1 MAIAHAIL
9 VSLFE
14 RPASGYD
21 LGKQFESSVGFFWK
35 ATHQQIY
42 RELTK
47 LEEQGWISAEVITQE
62 SRPDKKLYSV
72 TELGK
77 QRLIEWM
84 VQPGEPAPVK
94 DDLLVKIFAGYL
106 APKEL
111 MLQEL
116 ERHRQL
122 HQERLK
128 TYQDIKQR
136 YFSNPQSLSPP
147 NKFRYLT
154 LRKGIGYE
162 TDWIA
167 WCEEAIELLQQD
179 YERIAS
185 DSNEVTQAIDEQ
197 RNNT

>member
-9 VSLFE
+9 VSLIE

-21 LGKQFESSVGFFWK
+21 LGKRFESSVGFFWK

-47 LEEQGWISAEVITQE
+47 LEELGWITAEVIAQE
-62 SRPDKKLYSV
+62 NRPDKKLYSV

-77 QRLIEWM
+77 GELIEWM
-84 VQPGEPAPVK
+84 VQPGELAPVK

-106 APKEL
+106 PPRETI
-111 MLQEL
+111 LQEI

-128 TYQDIKQR
+128 TYQEIEQKFFQA
-136 YFSNPQSLSPP
+136 PESLSQPD
-147 NKFRYLT
+147 KFRYLT

-162 TDWIA
+162 TDWIT
-167 WCEEAIELLQQD
+167 WCNEAIELLQHD
-179 YERIAS
+179 
-185 DSNEVTQAIDEQ
+185 
-197 RNNT
+197 

>member
-9 VSLFE
+9 VSLIE
-14 RPASGYD
+14 RPSSGYD
-21 LGKQFESSVGFFWK
+21 LGKRFESSVGFFWK

-47 LEEQGWISAEVITQE
+47 LEEQGWISAEVIAQE

-72 TELGK
+72 TPLG
-77 QRLIEWM
+77 QQQLIEWM
-84 VQPGEPAPVK
+84 VQPGEPTPIK

-106 APKEL
+106 APRET
-111 MLQEL
+111 MLEEL

-128 TYQDIKQR
+128 TYQDIEQR
-136 YFSNPQSLSPP
+136 YFQHLQSLSQPD
-147 NKFRYLT
+147 KFRYLT

-162 TDWIA
+162 MDWIA
-167 WCEEAIELLQQD
+167 WCDEAIQLLKQG
-179 YERIAS
+179 
-185 DSNEVTQAIDEQ
+185 
-197 RNNT
+197 

>member
-9 VSLFE
+9 VSLIE
-14 RPASGYD
+14 CSASGYD
-21 LGKQFESSVGFFWK
+21 LGKRFESSVGFFWK

-47 LEEQGWISAEVITQE
+47 LEEQGWISAEVIAQE
-62 SRPDKKLYSV
+62 NRPDKKLYSV

-77 QRLIEWM
+77 QQLIEWM
-84 VQPGEPAPVK
+84 VQPGEPTPIK

-106 APKEL
+106 APKETIL
-111 MLQEL
+111 AEL

-128 TYQDIKQR
+128 TYQDIEQR
-136 YFSNPQSLSPP
+136 VFQNPQSLSQT
-147 NKFRYLT
+147 NKFHYLT

-162 TDWIA
+162 MDWIT
-167 WCEEAIELLQQD
+167 WCDEAIELLKQD
-179 YERIAS
+179 
-185 DSNEVTQAIDEQ
+185 
-197 RNNT
+197 

>member
-9 VSLFE
+9 VSLIE
-14 RPASGYD
+14 CSASGYD
-21 LGKQFESSVGFFWK
+21 LGKRFESSVGFFWK

-47 LEEQGWISAEVITQE
+47 LEEQGWISAEVIAQE
-62 SRPDKKLYSV
+62 NRPDKKLYSV

-77 QRLIEWM
+77 QQLIEWM
-84 VQPGEPAPVK
+84 VQPGEPTPIK

-106 APKEL
+106 APKETIL
-111 MLQEL
+111 TEL

-128 TYQDIKQR
+128 IYQDIEHEFCQ
-136 YFSNPQSLSPP
+136 NLQSLSQA
-147 NKFRYLT
+147 NKFHYLT

-162 TDWIA
+162 MDWIT
-167 WCEEAIELLQQD
+167 WCDEAIELLKQG
-179 YERIAS
+179 
-185 DSNEVTQAIDEQ
+185 
-197 RNNT
+197 

>member
-9 VSLFE
+9 VSLIE
-14 RPASGYD
+14 CPASGYD
-21 LGKQFESSVGFFWK
+21 LGKRFESSVGFFWK

-47 LEEQGWISAEVITQE
+47 LEEQDWISAEVIAQE
-62 SRPDKKLYSV
+62 SRPDKKIYSV

-77 QRLIEWM
+77 QQLIEWI
-84 VQPGEPAPVK
+84 VQPGEPTPVK

-106 APKEL
+106 APKQTIL
-111 MLQEL
+111 AEL

-128 TYQDIKQR
+128 TYLEIEQQ
-136 YFSNPQSLSPP
+136 YFQNLQSLSQPD
-147 NKFRYLT
+147 KFRYLT

-162 TDWIA
+162 RDWMT
-167 WCEEAIELLQQD
+167 WCGEAIELLKQD
-179 YERIAS
+179 
-185 DSNEVTQAIDEQ
+185 
-197 RNNT
+197 